1 MTADGQVSTDPVPSE
16 TTPNLVDSTLQ
27 SRLHGLTLETRR
39 RLEGTVTGRHR
50 SRLRGFSAEFAE
62 HREYVAGDDL
72 RYVDWKVYGRSDRY
86 HLKQF
91 EDETNFS
98 CWLVL
103 DTSESMSYLSLI
115 HI

>member
-62 HREYVAGDDL
+62 HREYTPGVDP
-72 RYVDWKVYGRSDRY
+72 RHIDWKVFGRSDRFY
-86 HLKQF
+86 IKEF
-91 EDETNFS
+91 EEETNLRANIF
-98 CWLVL
+98 L
-103 DTSESMSYLSLI
+103 DQSESMA
-115 HI
+115 